1 MKYNWSIIG
10 HEKQLKQIEQDF
22 ASGNVAHAYLLA
34 GPNSIGKFTVAKK
47 MAGILQCEKDFCHE
61 CTTCTQVLKGSHID
75 TTELKGKD
83 SIKIAEMR
91 KVVEKF
97 SRTGQSKY
105 KILLM
110 QSVERM
116 TIPAANSFLKT
127 LEEPSG
133 NTVFIMTTNNI
144 GDVLPTILPRVRT
157 VKFGNVSLKYLQG
170 KMKELYPDST
180 EDVLRKV
187 ALFSMGKTGK
197 ALNLMENPDHL
208 VECVE
213 VYNKVQNFL
222 EYRDVVE
229 RFSYVSELVEEE
241 RVETFCTMLTHVLRA
256 KILQGDGETMRY
268 IKTLSKIHDSAMLLK
283 KNVNKKLVL
292 ENLMLAL

>member
-10 HEKQLKQIEQDF
+10 HDKELMRLEQDI
-22 ASGNVAHAYLLA
+22 ASGNLAHAYLLS

-61 CTTCTQVLKGSHID
+61 CPVCTQVLKGSHID
-75 TTELKGKD
+75 TTELRGKD

-91 KVVEKF
+91 KIVDSF
-97 SRTGQSKY
+97 SRTGQSKH
-105 KILLM
+105 KILLI

-116 TIPAANSFLKT
+116 TVAAANSFLKT

-133 NTVFIMTTNNI
+133 DTVFIMTTNNI
-144 GDVLPTILPRVRT
+144 GGVLPTILSRVRT
-157 VKFGNVSLKYLQG
+157 VKFGNVSLKYLEE
-170 KMKELYPDST
+170 KMKKLYPSATDDT
-180 EDVLRKV
+180 LRKV

-229 RFSYVSELVEEE
+229 RFSYVQELVEEE
-241 RVETFCTMLTHVLRA
+241 KEGTFCDMLTHVLRS
-256 KILQGDGETMRY
+256 KLLEGHKETGRY
-268 IKTLSKIHDSAMLLK
+268 IKTLSKIHDSAMLLE